1 MAAQIVMIIGI
12 TAFAIASL
20 SSHGKTTVRNFYW
33 ELFRLATL
41 VAVLFWGG
49 FFSCFKG

>member
-1 MAAQIVMIIGI
+1 MAAQIVMIVGI
-12 TAFAIASL
+12 TAFAISSL
-20 SSHGKTTVRNFYW
+20 ASHGKESVRNFYL

-41 VAVLFWGG
+41 IAVLIWGG